1 LGDWAIALWDKT
13 EQRLFLARDYMGV
26 RRLFYRVDDNG
37 VAWCTVP
44 EPLVLTA
51 TKKLHLDLNYLA
63 GCFYPRPP
71 IETTAYEEIKGVVP
85 ATFLAFSLGG
95 RKKVERYWSLN
106 PHARIRYSSDREY
119 EDHFRMVLHESVGM
133 RISPQR
139 RMNCGRNS
147 DGCEKNGASRLTLGS
162 RFVHILAL

>member
-1 LGDWAIALWDKT
+1 
-13 EQRLFLARDYMGV
+13 MGV